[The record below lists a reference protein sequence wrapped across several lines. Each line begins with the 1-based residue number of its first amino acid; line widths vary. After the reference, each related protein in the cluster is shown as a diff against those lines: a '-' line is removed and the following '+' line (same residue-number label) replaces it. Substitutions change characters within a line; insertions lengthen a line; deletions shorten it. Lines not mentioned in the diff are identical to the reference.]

1 MDKIIL
7 VPAFHPPLSDP
18 LTGADPSRRLEMLRR
33 AFCNSP
39 FIETDDREL
48 KRKGASYSYRTVETL
63 AKNPRFRELFFIM
76 GLDQFLILDRWKNVP
91 RILKHTHLIV
101 TSRPGFSFPK
111 IPGELPAV
119 IRPAV
124 KSSSPEKIVLKP
136 PFRNIYF
143 CRLKDREISSSLIK
157 TRLKNRQTIAHLVP
171 PAVDHYIK
179 TQGLYGISPLTGIP
193 PEPDLPGFCKKELE
207 SKQAF
212 NVQIFDLSRKS
223 LPFSAGLLASSLH
236 PRHARALSRHLRKKI
251 RDTFHF
257 QPLSREGEK
266 SGRWIV
272 LDYNELVI
280 HIFYDYERDFYKIDK
295 LWGTLPEQS
304 SVKKS

>member
-18 LTGADPSRRLEMLRR
+18 LTGADSSRRLEMLRR

-39 FIETDDREL
+39 FIETDDQEI
-48 KRKGASYSYRTVETL
+48 KRKGASYSYRTVEIL
-63 AKNPRFRELFFIM
+63 AKNPHRELFFIM

-91 RILKHTHLIV
+91 RILKHAHLIV
-101 TSRPGFSFPK
+101 TSRPGLSFPK
-111 IPGELPAV
+111 IPDGLPAV
-119 IRPAV
+119 IRPVV
-124 KSSSPEKIVLKP
+124 KFLSPEKIVLKP

-171 PAVDHYIK
+171 PAVDRYIK
-179 TQGLYGISPLTGIP
+179 IQGLYGLAPLSKVSAP
-193 PEPDLPGFCKKELE
+193 PALPDFCKKELE

-212 NVQIFDLSRKS
+212 DVRVFNLSRRV
-223 LPFSAGLLASSLH
+223 LPFSTGLLASSLH
-236 PRHARALSRHLRKKI
+236 PRHTRALSLHLRKKV
-251 RDTFHF
+251 RDTFGL

-295 LWGTLPEQS
+295 LWGTFS
-304 SVKKS
+304 